1 MIKPIIFI
9 IVLTTIFIGFVSG
22 VSIKNFNNNKNLI
35 SINGKHHNDDSSSA
49 ESTSTFQSGNI
60 LLTDPTSLNPNQ
72 FYEFTTSG
80 DSVYN
85 YTTFLS
91 TNESERC
98 VPVDMGF
105 LGSTLLLL
113 DAHQGVYQA
122 NENGIVKGVWNNLKT
137 NTKGKVGCGLS
148 RLNVD
153 QQNNKIYIASLN
165 SNCDYSYEPAV
176 FVYTVDGILDFIISN
191 SEFNT
196 TTGIAGDSDGNI
208 WITDINVIY
217 VYDKSGKLLKQFNP
231 INENDRIAYNGITIS
246 QDGQDSIYVSVPSY
260 QGDMII
266 QISKSGELIRSIKL
280 IGVFNGQVSGLPG
293 SLALT
298 KNHIY
303 VEVPYAS
310 KKENPESS
318 SSSESSSSES
328 SSESSGF
335 STGTGGSSASGT
347 SGTSGTS
354 GSGLS
359 TPLSFGGF
367 GSFKNIK
374 RIQNDDDDDEDE
386 DKDFYFENYK
396 QSTGSDSATSDS
408 ASSHKAKPDIIQS
421 YNLNDGS
428 FNKAWGGHSC
438 NPKNIL
444 CIPFSGFIVIP

>member
-1 MIKPIIFI
+1 MKSITFIIF
-9 IVLTTIFIGFVSG
+9 LFFVG
-22 VSIKNFNNNKNLI
+22 CVVSVSVNNNNKNLI
-35 SINGKHHNDDSSSA
+35 SIVGKHHKDDSSSSST

-80 DSVYN
+80 DSIYN

-105 LGSTLLLL
+105 LESTLLLL

-122 NENGIVKGVWNNLKT
+122 NQNGVVKGVWNNLKT

-153 QQNNKIYIASLN
+153 QQNSKVYIASLN

-176 FVYTVDGILDFIISN
+176 FVYTTDGNLEFIISN
-191 SEFNT
+191 PEFNT

-217 VYDKSGKLLKQFNP
+217 VYDNSGKLLKQFNP

-246 QDGQDSIYVSVPSY
+246 QDSQDSIYVSVPSY

-280 IGVFNGQVSGLPG
+280 IGIFNGQVSGLPG

-310 KKENPESS
+310 KKENPP
-318 SSSESSSSES
+318 SSSESSSESSESES

-335 STGTGGSSASGT
+335 STGSASGSSGSSGT
-347 SGTSGTS
+347 SGT
-354 GSGLS
+354 GLS
-359 TPLSFGGF
+359 SPLSFGGY
-367 GSFKNIK
+367 GSFKNIQ
-374 RIQNDDDDDEDE
+374 RNGNDDEL
-386 DKDFYFENYK
+386 YF
-396 QSTGSDSATSDS
+396 GSDSTSDS
-408 ASSHKAKPDIIQS
+408 ESSHKAKPDIIQS
-421 YNLNDGS
+421 YNLDDGS
-428 FNKAWGGHSC
+428 FDKAWGGHSC

-444 CIPFSGFIVIP
+444 CIPFSGFVIVP

>member
-1 MIKPIIFI
+1 MMKSIVFTII
-9 IVLTTIFIGFVSG
+9 LTTIFIGCVVS
-22 VSIKNFNNNKNLI
+22 VSVKNYNEKSFI
-35 SINGKHHNDDSSSA
+35 SIVGKHHNDDSDSSA

-60 LLTDPTSLNPNQ
+60 LITDPTSLNPNQ
-72 FYEFTTSG
+72 FYEFSTSG
-80 DSVYN
+80 QSIYN

-122 NENGIVKGVWNNLKT
+122 NENGVVKGVWNNLKT
-137 NTKGKVGCGLS
+137 NTQGKVGCGLS

-153 QQNNKIYIASLN
+153 QQNNKVYVASLN
-165 SNCDYSYEPAV
+165 SNCDYSYIPAV
-176 FVYTVDGILDFIISN
+176 FVYTVDGILDFIITN

-217 VYDKSGKLLKQFNP
+217 VYDKTGKLSKQFNP
-231 INENDRIAYNGITIS
+231 IKESDRIAYNGITIS

-280 IGVFNGQVSGLPG
+280 IGIFDGQVSGLPG

-298 KNHIY
+298 SKHIF

-310 KKENPESS
+310 KKESPQS
-318 SSSESSSSES
+318 SSSESSDSSSDS
-328 SSESSGF
+328 SSESSGY
-335 STGTGGSSASGT
+335 SSGTGTSGSST

-354 GSGLS
+354 GFGFSS
-359 TPLSFGGF
+359 PLSFEGF
-367 GSFKNIK
+367 GNY
-374 RIQNDDDDDEDE
+374 NNNNNNEDE
-386 DKDFYFENYK
+386 DFF
-396 QSTGSDSATSDS
+396 SDSSASDS
-408 ASSHKAKPDIIQS
+408 TTSHKSKPDIIQS
-421 YNLNDGS
+421 YNLDDGS
-428 FNKAWGGHSC
+428 FDKAWGGHSC

-444 CIPFSGFIVIP
+444 CIPFSGFVVVP